1 MKKLLILLLLC
12 VGFNSYAQQNK
23 IIFFSPFYQESNISY
38 KKIPFLI
45 TITNDEII
53 IQDAVNKFILQK
65 YTIIKVKN
73 SKLSIGDRMDYLTVN
88 SNLNYTRIYLF
99 FNEEENEIYLAIQ
112 EAGIVFRE
120 LKQIKLFNMFWWWNW

>member
-1 MKKLLILLLLC
+1 MKKLFILLLLC
-12 VGFNSYAQQNK
+12 VGFDSYAQQNK

-38 KKIPFLI
+38 KKIPILI

-120 LKQIKLFNMFWWWNW
+120 LKQIK

>member
-38 KKIPFLI
+38 KKLPVLI

-53 IQDAVNKFILQK
+53 IQDAVNKFILQE

-73 SKLSIGDRMDYLTVN
+73 SKLSIGNRMDYLTVN
-88 SNLNYTRIYLF
+88 SNLNYNRIYLF
-99 FNEEENEIYLAIQ
+99 FNEKENEIYLAIQ

-120 LKQIKLFNMFWWWNW
+120 LKQIK

>member
-1 MKKLLILLLLC
+1 MKKLFILLLLC

-38 KKIPFLI
+38 KKLPVLI
-45 TITNDEII
+45 TIINDEII

-73 SKLSIGDRMDYLTVN
+73 SKLSIGNRMDYLTVN
-88 SNLNYTRIYLF
+88 GNLNYNRIYLF
-99 FNEEENEIYLAIQ
+99 FNEKENEIYLAIQ

-120 LKQIKLFNMFWWWNW
+120 LKQIK

>member
-38 KKIPFLI
+38 KKIPILI

-65 YTIIKVKN
+65 YTIVKVKN
-73 SKLSIGDRMDYLTVN
+73 SELSIGNRIDYLTVN
-88 SNLNYTRIYLF
+88 DNLNYTRIYLF
-99 FNEEENEIYLAIQ
+99 FNEKENEIYLAIQ

-120 LKQIKLFNMFWWWNW
+120 LKQIK

>member
-12 VGFNSYAQQNK
+12 VGFDSYAQQNK

-38 KKIPFLI
+38 KKIPVLI

-53 IQDAVNKFILQK
+53 IQDAVNKFTLQK

-120 LKQIKLFNMFWWWNW
+120 LKQIK

>member
-23 IIFFSPFYQESNISY
+23 IVFFSPFYQESNISY
-38 KKIPFLI
+38 KKVPVLI

-73 SKLSIGDRMDYLTVN
+73 SKLSIGNRMDYLTVN

-120 LKQIKLFNMFWWWNW
+120 LKQIK

>member
-23 IIFFSPFYQESNISY
+23 IIFFSPFYQESDISY
-38 KKIPFLI
+38 KKLPVLI

-53 IQDAVNKFILQK
+53 IQDAVNKFILQE

-73 SKLSIGDRMDYLTVN
+73 SKLSIGNRMDYLTVN
-88 SNLNYTRIYLF
+88 SNLNYARIYLF
-99 FNEEENEIYLAIQ
+99 FNEKENEIYLAIQ

-120 LKQIKLFNMFWWWNW
+120 LKQIK

>member
-12 VGFNSYAQQNK
+12 VGFDSYAQQNK

-38 KKIPFLI
+38 KKIPVLI

-88 SNLNYTRIYLF
+88 SNLNYNRIYLF

-120 LKQIKLFNMFWWWNW
+120 LKQIK

>member
-38 KKIPFLI
+38 KKIPVLI

-65 YTIIKVKN
+65 YTFIKVKN

-120 LKQIKLFNMFWWWNW
+120 LKQIK

>member
-38 KKIPFLI
+38 KKIPILI

-99 FNEEENEIYLAIQ
+99 FNEEENEIYLAVQ

-120 LKQIKLFNMFWWWNW
+120 LKQIK

>member
-23 IIFFSPFYQESNISY
+23 IVFFSPFYQESNISY
-38 KKIPFLI
+38 KKVPVLI

-73 SKLSIGDRMDYLTVN
+73 SKLSIGNRMDYLTVN
-88 SNLNYTRIYLF
+88 SNLNYARIYLF
-99 FNEEENEIYLAIQ
+99 FNEKENEIYLAIQ

-120 LKQIKLFNMFWWWNW
+120 LKQIK

>member
-1 MKKLLILLLLC
+1 MKKLLILLLFC

-38 KKIPFLI
+38 KKIPILI

-120 LKQIKLFNMFWWWNW
+120 LKQIK

>member
-38 KKIPFLI
+38 KKIPILI

-53 IQDAVNKFILQK
+53 IQDAVNKFILQE

-73 SKLSIGDRMDYLTVN
+73 SKLSIGNRMDYLTVN
-88 SNLNYTRIYLF
+88 SNLNYNRIYLF
-99 FNEEENEIYLAIQ
+99 FNEKENEIYLAIQ

-120 LKQIKLFNMFWWWNW
+120 LKQIK

>member
-12 VGFNSYAQQNK
+12 VGFDSYAQQNK

-38 KKIPFLI
+38 KKLPILI

-88 SNLNYTRIYLF
+88 SNLNYNRIYLF
-99 FNEEENEIYLAIQ
+99 FNEKENEIYLAIQ

-120 LKQIKLFNMFWWWNW
+120 LKQIK

>member
-38 KKIPFLI
+38 KKIPILI

-88 SNLNYTRIYLF
+88 DNLNYTRIYLF
-99 FNEEENEIYLAIQ
+99 FNEKENEIYLAIQ

-120 LKQIKLFNMFWWWNW
+120 LKQIK

>member
-38 KKIPFLI
+38 KKIPILI

-73 SKLSIGDRMDYLTVN
+73 SKLSIGNRMDYLTVN

-112 EAGIVFRE
+112 EVGIVFRE
-120 LKQIKLFNMFWWWNW
+120 LKQIK

>member
-12 VGFNSYAQQNK
+12 VGFDSYAQQNK

-38 KKIPFLI
+38 KKMPILI

-120 LKQIKLFNMFWWWNW
+120 LKQIK

>member
-1 MKKLLILLLLC
+1 MKKLFILLLLC

-38 KKIPFLI
+38 KKLPVLI
-45 TITNDEII
+45 TIINDEII
-53 IQDAVNKFILQK
+53 IQDVVNKFVLQK

-73 SKLSIGDRMDYLTVN
+73 SKLSIGNRMDYLTVN
-88 SNLNYTRIYLF
+88 GNLNYNRIYLF
-99 FNEEENEIYLAIQ
+99 FNEKENEIYLAIQ

-120 LKQIKLFNMFWWWNW
+120 LKQIK

>member
-1 MKKLLILLLLC
+1 MKKLFILLLLC

-23 IIFFSPFYQESNISY
+23 IIFFSPFYQESDISY
-38 KKIPFLI
+38 KKFPVLI

-73 SKLSIGDRMDYLTVN
+73 SKLSIGNRMDYLTVN
-88 SNLNYTRIYLF
+88 SNLNYNRIYLF
-99 FNEEENEIYLAIQ
+99 FNEKENEIYLAIQ

-120 LKQIKLFNMFWWWNW
+120 LKQIK

>member
-12 VGFNSYAQQNK
+12 VGFDSYAQQNK

-38 KKIPFLI
+38 KKIPILI

-120 LKQIKLFNMFWWWNW
+120 LKQIK

>member
-1 MKKLLILLLLC
+1 MKKLFILLLLC

-38 KKIPFLI
+38 KKLPVLI

-53 IQDAVNKFILQK
+53 IQDAVNKFILQR

-73 SKLSIGDRMDYLTVN
+73 SKLSIGNRMDYLTVN
-88 SNLNYTRIYLF
+88 SNLNYNRIYLF
-99 FNEEENEIYLAIQ
+99 FNEKENEIYLAVQ

-120 LKQIKLFNMFWWWNW
+120 LKQIK

>member
-12 VGFNSYAQQNK
+12 VGFDSYAQQNK
-23 IIFFSPFYQESNISY
+23 IVFFSPFYQESNISY
-38 KKIPFLI
+38 KKLPVLI

-53 IQDAVNKFILQK
+53 IQDAVNKFILQR

-73 SKLSIGDRMDYLTVN
+73 SKLSIGNRMDYLTVN
-88 SNLNYTRIYLF
+88 SNLNYARIYLF
-99 FNEEENEIYLAIQ
+99 FNEKENEIYLAVQ

-120 LKQIKLFNMFWWWNW
+120 LKQIK

>member
-12 VGFNSYAQQNK
+12 VGFDSYAQQNK

-38 KKIPFLI
+38 KKIPILI

-120 LKQIKLFNMFWWWNW
+120 LKQIN

>member
-12 VGFNSYAQQNK
+12 VGFDSYAQQNK

-38 KKIPFLI
+38 KKIPILI

-99 FNEEENEIYLAIQ
+99 FNEEENEIYLDIQ

-120 LKQIKLFNMFWWWNW
+120 LKQIK

>member
-12 VGFNSYAQQNK
+12 VGFDSYAQQNK

-38 KKIPFLI
+38 KKIPILI

-73 SKLSIGDRMDYLTVN
+73 SKLSIGDRIDYLTVN

-120 LKQIKLFNMFWWWNW
+120 LKQIK

>member
-12 VGFNSYAQQNK
+12 VGFDSYAQQNK

-38 KKIPFLI
+38 KKIPILI

-112 EAGIVFRE
+112 EAGIVF
-120 LKQIKLFNMFWWWNW
+120 

>member
-12 VGFNSYAQQNK
+12 VGFDSYAQQNK

-38 KKIPFLI
+38 KKIPILI

-88 SNLNYTRIYLF
+88 SNLNYNRIYLF
-99 FNEEENEIYLAIQ
+99 FNEKENEIYLAIQ

-120 LKQIKLFNMFWWWNW
+120 LKQIK

>member
-23 IIFFSPFYQESNISY
+23 IIFFSPFYQESNVSY
-38 KKIPFLI
+38 KKIPILI

-53 IQDAVNKFILQK
+53 VQDAINKFILQR

-73 SKLSIGDRMDYLTVN
+73 SKISIGDRIDYLTVN
-88 SNLNYTRIYLF
+88 SDLNYTRIYIF

-120 LKQIKLFNMFWWWNW
+120 LKQIK

>member
-1 MKKLLILLLLC
+1 MKKLFILLLLC

-38 KKIPFLI
+38 KKLPVLI

-73 SKLSIGDRMDYLTVN
+73 SKLSIGNRMDYLTVN
-88 SNLNYTRIYLF
+88 SNLNYNRIYLF
-99 FNEEENEIYLAIQ
+99 FNEKENEIYLAIQ

-120 LKQIKLFNMFWWWNW
+120 LKQIK

>member
-12 VGFNSYAQQNK
+12 VGFDSYAQQNK
-23 IIFFSPFYQESNISY
+23 IVFFSPFYQESNISY
-38 KKIPFLI
+38 KKLPVLI

-73 SKLSIGDRMDYLTVN
+73 SKLSIGNRMDYLTVN

-120 LKQIKLFNMFWWWNW
+120 LKQIK

>member
-1 MKKLLILLLLC
+1 MKKLFILLLLC

-23 IIFFSPFYQESNISY
+23 IIFFSPFYQESDISY
-38 KKIPFLI
+38 KKFPVLI

-53 IQDAVNKFILQK
+53 IQDVVNKFVLQK

-73 SKLSIGDRMDYLTVN
+73 SKLSIGNRMDYLTVN
-88 SNLNYTRIYLF
+88 SNLNYNRIYLF
-99 FNEEENEIYLAIQ
+99 FNEKENEIYLAIQ

-120 LKQIKLFNMFWWWNW
+120 LKQIK

>member
-1 MKKLLILLLLC
+1 MKKLFILLLLC
-12 VGFNSYAQQNK
+12 VGFDSYAQQNK

-38 KKIPFLI
+38 KKLPVLI

-53 IQDAVNKFILQK
+53 IQDAVNKFILQE

-73 SKLSIGDRMDYLTVN
+73 SKLSIGNRMDYLTVN
-88 SNLNYTRIYLF
+88 SNLNYNRIYLF
-99 FNEEENEIYLAIQ
+99 FNEKENEIYLAIQ

-120 LKQIKLFNMFWWWNW
+120 LKQIK

>member
-1 MKKLLILLLLC
+1 MKKLFILLLLC

-38 KKIPFLI
+38 KKFPVLI

-73 SKLSIGDRMDYLTVN
+73 SKLSIGNRMDYLTVN
-88 SNLNYTRIYLF
+88 SNLNYNRIYLF
-99 FNEEENEIYLAIQ
+99 FNEKENEI
-112 EAGIVFRE
+112 
-120 LKQIKLFNMFWWWNW
+120 

>member
-1 MKKLLILLLLC
+1 MKKLFILLLLC

-23 IIFFSPFYQESNISY
+23 IVFFSPFYQESNISY
-38 KKIPFLI
+38 KKLPVLI

-53 IQDAVNKFILQK
+53 IQDAVNKFILQE

-73 SKLSIGDRMDYLTVN
+73 SKLSIGNRMDYLTVN
-88 SNLNYTRIYLF
+88 SNLNYNRIYLF
-99 FNEEENEIYLAIQ
+99 FNEKEDEIYLAIQ

-120 LKQIKLFNMFWWWNW
+120 LKQIK

>member
-38 KKIPFLI
+38 KKIPILI

-73 SKLSIGDRMDYLTVN
+73 SKLSIGNRMDYLTVN
-88 SNLNYTRIYLF
+88 SNLNYARIYLF
-99 FNEEENEIYLAIQ
+99 FNEKENEIYLAIQ

-120 LKQIKLFNMFWWWNW
+120 LKQIK

>member
-23 IIFFSPFYQESNISY
+23 IVFFSPFYQESNISY
-38 KKIPFLI
+38 KKLPVLI

-53 IQDAVNKFILQK
+53 IQDAVNKFILQR

-73 SKLSIGDRMDYLTVN
+73 SKLSIGNRMDYLTVN
-88 SNLNYTRIYLF
+88 SNLNYNRIYLF
-99 FNEEENEIYLAIQ
+99 FNEKENEIYLAIQ

-120 LKQIKLFNMFWWWNW
+120 LKQIK

>member
-38 KKIPFLI
+38 KKIPILI

-53 IQDAVNKFILQK
+53 IQSAVNKFILQK

-120 LKQIKLFNMFWWWNW
+120 LKQIK

>member
-1 MKKLLILLLLC
+1 MKKLIILLLLC
-12 VGFNSYAQQNK
+12 VGFDSYAQQNK

-38 KKIPFLI
+38 KKIPILI

-120 LKQIKLFNMFWWWNW
+120 LKQIK

>member
-1 MKKLLILLLLC
+1 MKKLFILLLLC

-38 KKIPFLI
+38 KKLPVLI

-53 IQDAVNKFILQK
+53 IQDAVNKFILQE

-73 SKLSIGDRMDYLTVN
+73 SKLSIGNRIDYLTVN
-88 SNLNYTRIYLF
+88 SNLNYNRIYLF
-99 FNEEENEIYLAIQ
+99 FNEKENEIYLAVQ

-120 LKQIKLFNMFWWWNW
+120 LKQIK